1 MLADRKQAAGKR
13 HDAAL
18 ICLTCHG
25 RNAILAMLTTRQP
38 NHGPSKAQ
46 QAEVADA
53 A

>member
-1 MLADRKQAAGKR
+1 MLADRKRAAGKR

-25 RNAILAMLTTRQP
+25 RNANLAMLTTRQP

-46 QAEVADA
+46 QAKVADA